1 MWNPWSQGK
10 YCLLYT
16 AAYFNMSAW
25 ISTNDN
31 INCSFVVSEKSYFA
45 SLSEI
50 NCFLQNGDTRTRQ
63 LVCGNKLQLG
73 FATMIT

>member
-1 MWNPWSQGK
+1 MWNPLSQGK
-10 YCLLYT
+10 YYLLYT
-16 AAYFNMSAW
+16 AAYFNMLAW
-25 ISTNDN
+25 ISTKDN
-31 INCSFVVSEKSYFA
+31 INCSFVVSERSFFA

-63 LVCGNKLQLG
+63 LVSGNQLQLG